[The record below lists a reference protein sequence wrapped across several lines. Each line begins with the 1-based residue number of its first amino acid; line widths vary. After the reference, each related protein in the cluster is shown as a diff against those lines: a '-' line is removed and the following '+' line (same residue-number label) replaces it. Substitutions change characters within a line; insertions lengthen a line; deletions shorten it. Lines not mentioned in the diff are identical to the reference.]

1 MNIFFGK
8 ISKKF
13 DLNQIE
19 EGYYVSPKGAT
30 WYGDLELGDY
40 VYIIGGD
47 KIQFWRADY
56 WGEKD
61 GRECLWFEILNNNL
75 GLNLNKF
82 TALSFFKL
90 TPALIVLTSRSAK
103 NRAFFKIETTKELS
117 IDYLRSPETYLN
129 EDLYR
134 KVVVHESESTIE
146 ESSQDIQLYY
156 REGNLSL
163 YEANFIDNTV
173 IKNFRD
179 NLKFGGR
186 GAIRKDNVIKL
197 IQSRPLKPFATF
209 PYNELS
215 MRSLYD
221 AFFCD
226 YNEKGRYYLVGS
238 YWKDNSPEDQTLR
251 FIEEGIWEN
260 GYDGK
265 FINEVNEVPEG
276 SNIAIKATFTRERTI
291 SVMSIKA
298 RGVVKRNFNDGHK
311 LEVEWD
317 DDFIPFEVNFSGGY
331 RDTIQEVK
339 NIEHINAIWNN
350 PAPIAET
357 AEAVQFPEFFSEN
370 VKNDYSLNQI
380 LYGPPGTGK
389 TYSTIDSALK
399 IIDPV
404 FYQSNLEDR
413 EKLRLRFNELL
424 IKNWNSDDNGRIAVI
439 TFHQSMSYEDF
450 VEGIKPMVLGEDEE
464 TVEEANKLTY
474 KIEKGI
480 FSKMCYNASISATEA
495 GSFDEMWKSFTDQ
508 ILNSKEEVVFKSTSS
523 ELKLEKEVSS
533 NDSLKVR
540 FKKSWDSTKEEG
552 QSIFH
557 VGKSTIQRIFNQKL
571 DLTDPAVRPWTAI
584 RDLVGS
590 GRATISLAVY
600 NKFFEYSG
608 LASKFKKVGT
618 KEPYVLIIDEIN
630 RGNISQ
636 IFGELITLIEKDK
649 RAGNDEELQVVLPY
663 SKEKFTVPSNLYL
676 IGTMNTADRSIE
688 ALDTA
693 LRRRFTFVEI
703 APDPELIKTKGKSK
717 GKIGEI
723 DLVLL
728 LRTINMRIEKLI
740 DKDHKIGHSYF
751 LDISDIKGLRE
762 AFRNK
767 IIPLLEEYFY
777 GDFGKIGLV
786 LGEKFVNLKY
796 KDKNDFSFAKF
807 GLIDKEIIEDLSG
820 RKVFEISGPDSWDES
835 CFISI
840 YQP

>member
-1 MNIFFGK
+1 MITYKEFEKTVFDWLMEQH
-8 ISKKF
+8 KKDADF
-13 DLNQIE
+13 RYSVRQ
-19 EGYYVSPKGAT
+19 VASKGAESDYFIGT
-30 WYGDLELGDY
+30 EKSKYFGTTFWFIPVAFPGSSGDLIDVIFRFTKENNLEY
-40 VYIIGGD
+40 YIEFTQTR
-47 KIQFWRADY
+47 KPHNEQNKFALSLIQALKEPIANKFGLKYESDPKAKMFSYHTKSPAPFYSDINHLLNDL
-56 WGEKD
+56 EKD
-61 GRECLWFEILNNNL
+61 LLVLF
-75 GLNLNKF
+75 
-82 TALSFFKL
+82 
-90 TPALIVLTSRSAK
+90 PIV
-103 NRAFFKIETTKELS
+103 
-117 IDYLRSPETYLN
+117 D
-129 EDLYR
+129 
-134 KVVVHESESTIE
+134 
-146 ESSQDIQLYY
+146 
-156 REGNLSL
+156 
-163 YEANFIDNTV
+163 
-173 IKNFRD
+173 
-179 NLKFGGR
+179 
-186 GAIRKDNVIKL
+186 GAIRNEKKIHPAFIAHRFTQDQFNKMIKKL
-197 IQSRPLKPFATF
+197 QARFSRFSETEIAIPSLKKEERIISRPADNFD
-209 PYNELS
+209 EL
-215 MRSLYD
+215 
-221 AFFCD
+221 
-226 YNEKGRYYLVGS
+226 N
-238 YWKDNSPEDQTLR
+238 T
-251 FIEEGIWEN
+251 
-260 GYDGK
+260 
-265 FINEVNEVPEG
+265 
-276 SNIAIKATFTRERTI
+276 
-291 SVMSIKA
+291 
-298 RGVVKRNFNDGHK
+298 
-311 LEVEWD
+311 
-317 DDFIPFEVNFSGGY
+317 
-331 RDTIQEVK
+331 
-339 NIEHINAIWNN
+339 
-350 PAPIAET
+350 
-357 AEAVQFPEFFSEN
+357 
-370 VKNDYSLNQI
+370 I

-508 ILNSKEEVVFKSTSS
+508 ILNSKDEVVFKSTSS

-807 GLIDKEIIEDLSG
+807 GLIDNEIIEDLSG